1 LIRTLP
7 PAITHI
13 VGAGLAGLA
22 CAVELAAAGRT
33 IILHEAAAQAGGR
46 CRSFHDPLLDRL
58 IDNGNHLLLGANH
71 HALAYLERIGGRCA
85 LESPDRVELPFHD
98 LASGESW
105 VLRPGHGLGWIFN
118 PARRV
123 PETHW
128 WNYLR
133 PLALPLY
140 NRNMRV
146 ADVMVMESTIGRR
159 LWHPL
164 TVAILNTQPAEASA
178 HLLWSVFRRT
188 LLKGPEACRPF
199 IAGPGGL
206 SGAFIDPALVW
217 LQTMG
222 GGGTVNFGHRLRGLT
237 IQGSRVASLDFADG
251 PLCLGRHDHVV
262 MAVPSSVAA
271 EVLPGLTVPLD
282 HGAILNAHFR
292 LPAPLPHLP
301 PFIGLVGGAAEW
313 LFQRGDVL
321 SVTVS
326 AADRLMDQP
335 SDDLA
340 RLLWADIAR
349 LLGTP
354 TAPCPPCRIIKER
367 RAGFA
372 ATPANV
378 TRRPGT
384 RVPGLEN
391 LLLAGDWTDTGL
403 PATIEGAILSGQ
415 RAARWVLAA

>member
-1 LIRTLP
+1 LP
-7 PAITHI
+7 HRITHI

-22 CAVELAAAGRT
+22 CAVELAAAGQAVT
-33 IILHEAAAQAGGR
+33 LHEATAQAGGR

-58 IDNGNHLLLGANH
+58 IDNGNHLLLGANR
-71 HALAYLERIGGRCA
+71 HALAYLERIGGRAA

-98 LASGESW
+98 LVSGESW
-105 VLRPGHGLGWIFN
+105 VLRPGFGPGWIFN

-123 PETHW
+123 PDTHW

-133 PLALPLY
+133 PLALPLF
-140 NRNMRV
+140 NHQTRV
-146 ADVMVMESTIGRR
+146 ADVMAMESPIGHR

-164 TVAILNTQPAEASA
+164 TVAILNTHPAEASA
-178 HLLWSVFRRT
+178 QLLWAVFRLT
-188 LLKGPEACRPF
+188 LLKGPEACRPY
-199 IAGPGGL
+199 IAGTTGL
-206 SGAFIDPALVW
+206 SGAFIDPALAW
-217 LQTMG
+217 LRARG
-222 GGGTVNFGHRLRGLT
+222 VPIHFGRRLRGLT
-237 IQGSRVASLDFADG
+237 IQSRRVTALDFSHGLLDLG
-251 PLCLGRHDHVV
+251 PQDSVV
-262 MAVPSSVAA
+262 LAVPAPVAA
-271 EVLPGLTVPLD
+271 ELLPGLTVPLD

-292 LPAPLPHLP
+292 LPAPVPHLP

-335 SDDLA
+335 SDELA
-340 RLLWADIAR
+340 KLLWADIAR

-354 TAPCPPCRIIKER
+354 GAPCPPCRIIKER

-378 TRRPGT
+378 ARRPGA
-384 RVPGLEN
+384 RVQGLDN

-403 PATIEGAILSGQ
+403 PATIEGAVLSGQ
-415 RAARWVLAA
+415 RAARLALA